1 MNDTDTSTVCRCNRI
16 FGERTLHPLAS
27 VIDLSRAASQQE
39 LSLDC
44 YAVMVAGRVPGCRN
58 GTLCSC
64 DYADATVLF
73 APPGHYIEAK
83 AKPTAGCCCSTPT

>member
-27 VIDLSRAASQQE
+27 VIDLSRAAPQQE

-44 YAVMVAGRVPGCRN
+44 YAVMVAGRVPAA
-58 GTLCSC
+58 LCLLNRLRRR
-64 DYADATVLF
+64 AT
-73 APPGHYIEAK
+73 
-83 AKPTAGCCCSTPT
+83 T